1 MRVALLCLLLVTVLS
16 VDARK
21 SFSTRRK
28 SGGNSR
34 RGGQTS
40 QKHPAPAPATP
51 HRTDSGSSSTFLN
64 SERAG
69 SSGSSVT
76 GSSNTHYRGNPFD
89 NGKQH
94 QHQPSAP
101 QPAVPHQT
109 SGPIGFE
116 KVQGQGGQK
125 IGFDKVNSEVQHKPA
140 SASVPSAPAYPGS
153 PGASYPGKASAPNGP
168 PPSYPGQG
176 PAGSGSHGG
185 YEPPPAYPGRPVNAP
200 PVYSPNTPNYP
211 QKSPAVGG
219 YPQQNSPY
227 PQQNSPYQH
236 QSNPYPQQNNPYPQ
250 QQWSQSGQQ
259 NYGYP
264 GTGSNVGNFPN
275 QGYQQGYGS
284 YPNGGGFGGYGNN
297 HMGGGGYGQSYPG
310 YGGNSYGGSPFGQ
323 SNSYGGSPFQS
334 FGGGGFG
341 GFGAGNS
348 YGGYG
353 NQGYSPNN
361 FGYSSKPGLFGSLFG
376 GGGGHYNSPYGYHKR
391 SRFGGLPIPIPI
403 PIPIPLGMFG
413 GRSHN
418 HRVVETFIKNQ
429 TINESDNSTAVYIL
443 NNATFT
449 PCTTD
454 QFIYD
459 SLNVTVM
466 SCTAENC
473 TAIKVFTTT
482 NVSGTRTVRS
492 AGITMCMEDDTTYSS
507 FADNVNP
514 TVQDL
519 HKYLMRV
526 CKDVVVTDTTGTT
539 AEETSQNVSVKI
551 TQTVFDEG
559 LASAGVTTT
568 EESAQTLPT
577 RQPEE
582 SSTIRTLV
590 DSTSSSTNTS
600 ECEVF
605 NCSRIEMCLPT
616 IEIADHCATPDC
628 PFTRT
633 GYQPCVTVKM
643 CKSATTPISTFAT
656 LNNTLSRID
665 QFNNVTS
672 VNDVAN
678 LTLVSYLPPPALPVN
693 SSCANS
699 SCPLLESSV
708 APQGTVTPEGASVVS
723 VLPEEC
729 VPGQLIQSADGT
741 TSSSLC
747 SPQQEAGVT
756 SVPSADE
763 MTSSQATTVI
773 G

>member
-1 MRVALLCLLLVTVLS
+1 MRVALLCLLLVVVLS

-40 QKHPAPAPATP
+40 HKQPAPAPAPATP
-51 HRTDSGSSSTFLN
+51 HRVDSGSSTTFLN

-69 SSGSSVT
+69 SSVA

-89 NGKQH
+89 NHK

-101 QPAVPHQT
+101 QPAVPHHT
-109 SGPIGFE
+109 NGPIGFE

-125 IGFDKVNSEVQHKPA
+125 IGFDKVNSDVQHKPA
-140 SASVPSAPAYPGS
+140 SANVPSAPAYPGS

-168 PPSYPGQG
+168 PPAYPGQG
-176 PAGSGSHGG
+176 SPSSGTHGG

-200 PVYSPNTPNYP
+200 PVYSPNTPNHP
-211 QKSPAVGG
+211 QNSPGVGG
-219 YPQQNSPY
+219 YPHQNNPYPQQNSPY
-227 PQQNSPYQH
+227 PQQNS
-236 QSNPYPQQNNPYPQ
+236 PYPQ

-264 GTGSNVGNFPN
+264 GAGSNVGNFPN

-284 YPNGGGFGGYGNN
+284 YPNGGGFGGYSNN
-297 HMGGGGYGQSYPG
+297 YMGGGGYGQSYPG

-323 SNSYGGSPFQS
+323 SNPYGGSPFQS
-334 FGGGGFG
+334 PGGGGFG
-341 GFGAGNS
+341 GFGGGNS

-376 GGGGHYNSPYGYHKR
+376 GGGHSNSPYGYHKR

-403 PIPIPLGMFG
+403 PIPIPMGMFG

-429 TINESDNSTAVYIL
+429 TINDSDNSTAVYIL

-482 NVSGTRTVRS
+482 IVSGERTVRS

-514 TVQDL
+514 TVHDL
-519 HKYLMRV
+519 HKYQMRV

-559 LASAGVTTT
+559 VVSDTTT
-568 EESAQTLPT
+568 TTDQSAPNLPT
-577 RQPEE
+577 QKPVE

-600 ECEVF
+600 TCEVF

-633 GYQPCVTVKM
+633 GYHPCITVKM
-643 CKSATTPISTFAT
+643 CKSPTTPISTFAS
-656 LNNTLSRID
+656 LNTTLSRID

-678 LTLVSYLPPPALPVN
+678 LTLVSYLPLVLPVN
-693 SSCANS
+693 CSEGGANTSCS
-699 SCPLLESSV
+699 PLQTGITPLVS
-708 APQGTVTPEGASVVS
+708 QGTVTPEAAPGTSA
-723 VLPEEC
+723 PPQEC
-729 VPGQLIQSADGT
+729 VPGQLPQTADGT
-741 TSSSLC
+741 TSSPGSGVTLC
-747 SPQQEAGVT
+747 TPRQQGEVT
-756 SVPSADE
+756 SVPSVE
-763 MTSSQATTVI
+763 EITTSPATTVI